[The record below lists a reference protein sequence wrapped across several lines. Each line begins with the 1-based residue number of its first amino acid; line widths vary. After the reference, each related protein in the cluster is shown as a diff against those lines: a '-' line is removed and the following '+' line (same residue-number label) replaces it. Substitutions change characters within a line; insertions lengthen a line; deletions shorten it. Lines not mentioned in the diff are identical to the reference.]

1 MSLSREERRESKPSR
16 SPLSACQHCSIREWS
31 AGGQL
36 FGAGRRYWSATAFI
50 TCIIEREERGGRG
63 ERRGTGAGRGRG
75 REAKGARERQ
85 RERETEAKGGRGRRK
100 RERGR
105 ERKKEEGY

>member
-36 FGAGRRYWSATAFI
+36 WGAGRRYWSATTFI

-63 ERRGTGAGRGRG
+63 GEKEGGQGQGEG
-75 REAKGARERQ
+75 DREAKG
-85 RERETEAKGGRGRRK
+85 EREW
-100 RERGR
+100 
-105 ERKKEEGY
+105 